1 MAMGFVHAVKTAGL
15 KVPHDLS
22 VVGFDD
28 VRYAEILDPPLTTV
42 RQPARQIGERVMQ
55 RLFKEIEDGLSV
67 TADPEIVPYELV
79 IRKSVAPP
87 RT

>member
-1 MAMGFVHAVKTAGL
+1 M
-15 KVPHDLS
+15 PHDLS

-79 IRKSVAPP
+79 IRKAVAAP